1 MTIVDGEFDSQSE
14 EEILNAMIADAK
26 EYFGEDLNDGEQAI
40 IRTFYRPIARR
51 LAEAQQDIGLV
62 LESSQIDNAEGMA
75 LDMLCA
81 LIGLRREFAKRATG
95 VVTFSRSVAGD
106 TDYAIKS
113 GTTVQTDSSEPLR
126 FETTKGVTL
135 TEGDLT
141 VDAPVEA
148 AEGGA
153 EYNIGP
159 NTLTVMPDP
168 PTGLSD
174 VTNTADT
181 GGGTNRENDEDLR
194 TRAKEELAEGSRA
207 SAPAIINSV
216 QSLDEVTSVAI
227 EIYDAP
233 GEDDGFE
240 LTIAGGNDQEIA
252 QAILETKAVG
262 DTSFGGNIGTLTT
275 ATGNLPNGQTHDINF
290 SRPTETQIY
299 ASCTL
304 STTEDY
310 AGATDVRDAIV
321 DYIGG
326 ISSTGA
332 EITGLGVGE
341 DLVYGEIEFQ
351 IRTVTGVYDVD
362 ELYIGTDPNPTGES
376 NIAISNTEVALGSAT
391 NGSIEVN

>member
-1 MTIVDGEFDSQSE
+1 MV
-14 EEILNAMIADAK
+14 ADAK

-75 LDMLCA
+75 LDLLCA

-194 TRAKEELAEGSRA
+194 TRAKEELAEGSQA

-240 LTIAGGNDQEIA
+240 LTIAGGQRPRNRPSD
-252 QAILETKAVG
+252 
-262 DTSFGGNIGTLTT
+262 
-275 ATGNLPNGQTHDINF
+275 
-290 SRPTETQIY
+290 SRNESRGRHIIWWEHRHAHYSDRQSPER
-299 ASCTL
+299 
-304 STTEDY
+304 
-310 AGATDVRDAIV
+310 TDPRHQLLAAHRDANLRLLHALH
-321 DYIGG
+321 DGRLRGG
-326 ISSTGA
+326 
-332 EITGLGVGE
+332 
-341 DLVYGEIEFQ
+341 D
-351 IRTVTGVYDVD
+351 
-362 ELYIGTDPNPTGES
+362 
-376 NIAISNTEVALGSAT
+376 
-391 NGSIEVN
+391 